1 MYDYFKQIKKHFV
14 LAFRQNKVFS
24 IKNVCLLF
32 TNEFLTVLDEDTLLR
47 SVNTLSDNVINS
59 CVQSLG
65 VLRNNALNSIGNGHI
80 ALKKNHRQFRL
91 VTLTFEV

>member
-32 TNEFLTVLDEDTLLR
+32 TNEFLTVLYEDTL
-47 SVNTLSDNVINS
+47 
-59 CVQSLG
+59 
-65 VLRNNALNSIGNGHI
+65 RN
-80 ALKKNHRQFRL
+80 
-91 VTLTFEV
+91 